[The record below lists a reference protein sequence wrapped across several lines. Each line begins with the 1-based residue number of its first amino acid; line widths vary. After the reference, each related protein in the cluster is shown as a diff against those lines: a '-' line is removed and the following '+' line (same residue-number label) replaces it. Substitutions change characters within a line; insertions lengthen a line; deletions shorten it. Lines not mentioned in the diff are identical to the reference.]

1 MLTPRAKQ
9 VLSAIIACKKAAE
22 TPMTRPYCFD
32 IETLLN
38 ECQPGSVLVVGG
50 GADTAVDNYREQKQ
64 QLGRECYVERLAP
77 GAVVDSLE
85 QRYDMGV
92 VTDTIEYIDKRNAV
106 LLLSRLRDLYTARFC
121 AAVRVGD
128 DWPDVTSTWTR
139 NELLGIGMMLVNS
152 YEDDASRVLHLYK
165 YDIATYKPTPGWL
178 NPDDWANPELWN
190 KYRW

>member
-1 MLTPRAKQ
+1 
-9 VLSAIIACKKAAE
+9 
-22 TPMTRPYCFD
+22 MTEPYCFD

-38 ECQPGSVLVVGG
+38 ECQPASILVVGSG
-50 GADTAVDNYREQKQ
+50 VEEAVDNYREQKR
-64 QLGRECYVERLAP
+64 LMGRECRVKHIGRDGPAGTL
-77 GAVVDSLE
+77 SS
-85 QRYDMGV
+85 RYDMGIV
-92 VTDTIEYIDKRNAV
+92 AATIEHMDKKEAV

-121 AAVRVGD
+121 TVVRIGD
-128 DWPDVTSTWTR
+128 DWPDQQSTWTR

-152 YEDDASRVLHLYK
+152 YVDEDNRQTHLYK

>member
-1 MLTPRAKQ
+1 M
-9 VLSAIIACKKAAE
+9 SE
-22 TPMTRPYCFD
+22 PYCFD

-50 GADTAVDNYREQKQ
+50 AADDTVDTYQAQKR
-64 QLGRECYVERLAP
+64 QLGVECRVERITGDARLE
-77 GAVVDSLE
+77 SLE
-85 QRYDMGV
+85 QRYDMGI
-92 VTDTIEYIDKRNAV
+92 VTDTIEHMDKRDAI

-121 AAVRVGD
+121 VAVRMGD
-128 DWPDVTSTWTR
+128 DWPDATSTWTR

-152 YEDDASRVLHLYK
+152 YRDVDGRDVHLYK

>member
-1 MLTPRAKQ
+1 
-9 VLSAIIACKKAAE
+9 
-22 TPMTRPYCFD
+22 MTEPYCFD

-38 ECQPGSVLVVGG
+38 ECQPASVLVIGS
-50 GADTAVDNYREQKQ
+50 GADHAVAAYEEQKQ
-64 QLGRECYVERLAP
+64 LLGRECRIEHIRLDTP
-77 GAVVDSLE
+77 TKTLG
-85 QRYDMGV
+85 QRYDMGI
-92 VTDTIEYIDKRNAV
+92 VTETVEYMDKSEAV

-121 AAVRVGD
+121 VALRMGG
-128 DWPDVTSTWTR
+128 DWPGVASTWSR

-152 YEDDASRVLHLYK
+152 YNDDSGRPLHLYK

>member
-1 MLTPRAKQ
+1 M
-9 VLSAIIACKKAAE
+9 AA
-22 TPMTRPYCFD
+22 PYCFD

-38 ECQPGSVLVVGG
+38 ECQPESVLVVGA
-50 GADTAVDNYREQKQ
+50 GADEAVERYCEHKQ
-64 QLGRECYVERLAP
+64 QLGRECRIERVRPPHPLAT
-77 GAVVDSLE
+77 VK

-92 VTDTIEYIDKRNAV
+92 VADAVEFMDKRDAIR
-106 LLLSRLRDLYTARFC
+106 LLSRLRDLHTARFC
-121 AAVRVGD
+121 AAVRIGA
-128 DWPDVTSTWTR
+128 DWPDLTSTWSR

-152 YEDDASRVLHLYK
+152 YEDDHGRRAHLYK

>member
-1 MLTPRAKQ
+1 
-9 VLSAIIACKKAAE
+9 
-22 TPMTRPYCFD
+22 MTEPYCFD

-38 ECQPGSVLVVGG
+38 ECQPASVLTIGS
-50 GADTAVDNYREQKQ
+50 GADDAVAAYREQKQ
-64 QLGRECYVERLAP
+64 LLGRDCRIARVQRDTAVEN
-77 GAVVDSLE
+77 LE

-92 VTDTIEYIDKRNAV
+92 VTDTVEYMDKSDAV
-106 LLLSRLRDLYTARFC
+106 RLLSRLRDLYTARFC
-121 AAVRVGD
+121 VAVRIGR
-128 DWPDVTSTWTR
+128 DWPGLTSTWSR

-152 YEDDASRVLHLYK
+152 YGDDSSRPLHLYK